1 METVEIFHHFV
12 ALSMYKSD
20 WAIRNIYDGVSVKK
34 TLLVAIAC
42 WTVINCDRMKKLEIQ
57 DSHILRE
64 C

>member
-34 TLLVAIAC
+34 LC
-42 WTVINCDRMKKLEIQ
+42 W
-57 DSHILRE
+57 
-64 C
+64 